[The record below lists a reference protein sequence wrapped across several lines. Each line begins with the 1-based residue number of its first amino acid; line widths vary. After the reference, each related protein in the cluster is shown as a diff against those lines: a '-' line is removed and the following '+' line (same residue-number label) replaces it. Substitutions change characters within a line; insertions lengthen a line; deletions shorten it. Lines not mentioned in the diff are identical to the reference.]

1 MELKVV
7 REAVVVVTSRL
18 LRVNVAKCLVRCAI
32 SLSALVPLAV
42 SGAVL
47 PEDRADVMYHSYSG
61 GGVTIDGPSVLV
73 RKGFKEKFSISAN
86 YYVDNVSSASIDVEL
101 SASEYEEERT
111 ETSLGIDYLNN
122 KSLVSFAVSKS
133 EENDYEAESFHFNV
147 TQDFFGDLST
157 LSLGYSRGADRV
169 FRNDDSELNETVD
182 RHHFRF
188 GLTQVI
194 TRNIILSANYEGI
207 SDEGFLNN
215 PYRQVRFIDP
225 ADPNNFRL
233 ESEIYPRTRTS
244 DALAVGS
251 MIYLP
256 YRASLKVRARYFTDD
271 WGIDASTAEIGY
283 KHPFKEHWLFEAR
296 YRYYTQSAADFY
308 NDLFPRADFQDFKA
322 RDKELSTF
330 SSHSIGTTV
339 SYTWQLKNVK
349 FIEKASA
356 NFSFDH
362 LRFDYEDFRDA
373 TISQNSVDVG
383 AGSEPFYN
391 FSANVIRF
399 YVSFFY

>member
-1 MELKVV
+1 MALKGDQG
-7 REAVVVVTSRL
+7 VVVVATNRIAVWPKAYAILIL
-18 LRVNVAKCLVRCAI
+18 LII
-32 SLSALVPLAV
+32 SERAMS
-42 SGAVL
+42 AVL

-73 RKGFKEKFSISAN
+73 RKGFKEKFSLSAN

-101 SASEYEEERT
+101 SASKYQEERT
-111 ETSLGIDYLNN
+111 ETSVGFDYLNN
-122 KSLVSFAVSKS
+122 KSLVSVAVSRS

-157 LSLGYSRGADRV
+157 LSLGYSRGADKV
-169 FRNDDSELNETVD
+169 FRNDDSDLNETVD

-194 TRNIILSANYEGI
+194 TRNIIVSANYEGI

-215 PYRQVRFIDP
+215 PYRQVRFFDP

-233 ESEIYPRTRTS
+233 EAEVYPRTRTS
-244 DALAVGS
+244 DAFALGA
-251 MIYLP
+251 MFYLP
-256 YRASLKVRARYFTDD
+256 YRAAVKLKARYFTDD
-271 WGIDASTAEIGY
+271 WGIDANTFELGY
-283 KHPFKEHWLFEAR
+283 KHPLKDRWVLESH
-296 YRYYTQSAADFY
+296 YRYYDQTAADFFS
-308 NDLFPRADFQDFKA
+308 DIFPSANFQDFKA

-330 SSHSIGTTV
+330 GSHSIGV
-339 SYTWQLKNVK
+339 GLSYSMQLKRVK
-349 FIEKASA
+349 YVEKASV
-356 NFSFDH
+356 NLSFDH
-362 LRFDYEDFRDA
+362 LMFDYEDFRDA
-373 TISQNSVDVG
+373 TISQNSVDVA
-383 AGSEPFYN
+383 AGSEPFYS